1 MDHACIMHDADIS
14 KRYFLVFH
22 LFLNFLHKQKKR
34 SSDVTEQHLTAGR
47 FRRYRGSNNDTK

>member
-22 LFLNFLHKQKKR
+22 SFLNFLHELKQR

-47 FRRYRGSNNDTK
+47 FRRY